1 MLFKVEKI
9 KLMADYECC
18 PLWWVNSD
26 KAGDI
31 DPETLPLSQET
42 ITRLEKWA
50 DIYDAK
56 LNWEDPNSS
65 GFPSLEAK
73 AAFEAEGIS
82 LWKQLQKELAPN
94 YEVFYFSET
103 LRKVVSDMNELDSLP
118 TVYA

>member
-1 MLFKVEKI
+1 
-9 KLMADYECC
+9 MADYECC

-94 YEVFYFSET
+94 YEVFYFSEQ
-103 LRKVVSDMNELDSLP
+103 LNQVVTNTNELASLL
-118 TVYA
+118 TISA

>member
-9 KLMADYECC
+9 KLMADYECY
-18 PLWWVNSD
+18 PLWWASYD

-31 DPETLPLSQET
+31 DP
-42 ITRLEKWA
+42 
-50 DIYDAK
+50 K

-103 LRKVVSDMNELDSLP
+103 LRKVVSDINELDSLRVIY
-118 TVYA
+118 T